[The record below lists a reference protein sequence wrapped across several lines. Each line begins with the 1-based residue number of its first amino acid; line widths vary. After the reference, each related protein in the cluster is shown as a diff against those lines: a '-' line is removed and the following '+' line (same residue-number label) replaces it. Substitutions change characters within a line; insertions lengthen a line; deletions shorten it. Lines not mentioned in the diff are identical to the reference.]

1 MAIQAQPSEIIKID
15 IFCRVIDNFGDAG
28 VMWRLARSLTA
39 EGFAVRLIID
49 DTDTL
54 CALAGCPAKTPANL
68 IGKDEAIDVVL
79 WEKAW
84 DCCECPLEPAEV
96 VIEGFAC
103 RLPEDYER
111 KMALNKPL
119 WFNIDYFSAEDWIE
133 SCHLIPSI
141 EPKTGLV
148 KINYFPGVTPR
159 SGSLVIEKDYE
170 AQESLY
176 KKSLS
181 AKNGSDSLRVFF
193 FAYPYGPI
201 ESMADAMIHC
211 GHKLEVSVSQCE
223 AGSLL
228 SDKLLKSE
236 SKDVTVKTL
245 SFVAQKAFDQ
255 LLWASDI
262 AFVRGE
268 DSAARAMIAGTP
280 FLWHIYHQ
288 DDDVHMVKLK
298 ALEERFE
305 KHFSDKALFA
315 AWCELQEKMNNG
327 TFDCD
332 LFKVLLEK
340 HAEWQ
345 KASVSFAHDLRALG
359 SLAAKLSELIRKR

>member
-1 MAIQAQPSEIIKID
+1 MASQAQPSEIIKID

-28 VMWRLARSLTA
+28 VMWRLARSLTG

-54 CALAGCPAKTPANL
+54 CALAGCPAKTPADL
-68 IGKDEAIDVVL
+68 IGKGEAIDVVL

-84 DCCECPLEPAEV
+84 DSGECPLQPAEV

-103 RLPEDYER
+103 RLPQDYER
-111 KMALNKPL
+111 KMAATRPL

-133 SCHLIPSI
+133 SCHLVPSI

-148 KINYFPGVTPR
+148 KTNYFPGVTPR
-159 SGSLVIEKDYE
+159 SGSLIIEKDYE

-181 AKNGSDSLRVFF
+181 AKNGSDPLRVFF

-201 ESMADAMIHC
+201 ESMAEAMIHC

-223 AGSLL
+223 AGRLLSASLL
-228 SDKLLKSE
+228 KTE
-236 SKDVTVKTL
+236 SKDITVKTL
-245 SFVAQKAFDQ
+245 PFVAQKDFDQ
-255 LLWASDI
+255 LLWVSDI

-288 DDDVHMVKLK
+288 EDDVHMVKLK
-298 ALEERFE
+298 ALEKRFE
-305 KHFSDKALFA
+305 KHFTDKALFA

-327 TFDCD
+327 TFDRD

-340 HAEWQ
+340 RAEWQ
-345 KASVSFAHDLRALG
+345 KASVSFARDLRALG
-359 SLAAKLSELIRKR
+359 TLPAKLSELIRKR